1 MALASLA
8 VCSRQPD
15 LNADHTVSEA
25 TQFPVAMIIQ
35 RIRELQLE
43 WTHAAIWNSS
53 NIYRDKDTNYLCT
66 MIGKKYVKK
75 LLFLT
80 WSMTKIWFATILT
93 VTKTIF
99 DIVFLFDYNKQKSLS
114 NDKEGVWNAYK
125 IWIAN

>member
-1 MALASLA
+1 
-8 VCSRQPD
+8 
-15 LNADHTVSEA
+15 
-25 TQFPVAMIIQ
+25 
-35 RIRELQLE
+35 
-43 WTHAAIWNSS
+43 
-53 NIYRDKDTNYLCT
+53 